1 MKFTSCPTS
10 KSLEEL
16 FYPNQIDFV
25 KEILELLNIKPKHL
39 PSEKSMSDVYKKFK
53 GPF

>member
-25 KEILELLNIKPKHL
+25 KKILELFDVEKKKMPT
-39 PSEKSMSDVYKKFK
+39 EKSMSDVYKKFR